1 MITDLR
7 AGPPAPS
14 TSPDAEFRLLLAAAA
29 VSKLGT
35 AVSSLALPLVAVLAL
50 HCSAGQVG
58 LLAMLSTVAFLLIGL
73 PAGAW
78 VDRLPKR
85 PVMIAADL
93 VRAVLFGS
101 VPAAWLLGCLTF
113 TQLALVVLLS
123 GAATVFFDVAALSNL
138 PAVVGRADL
147 TRANGH
153 MVTMD
158 AVTQVGGRGAG
169 GFLVALV
176 SAPMAVLLD
185 AVSYLGSA
193 ALLLR
198 IRRPEPA
205 ASPGPAGG
213 TGRGLAGEIR
223 DGLRFVLGD
232 PLLRP
237 IALAGACTNLSIQLC
252 QTVLPVLFTRSLH
265 LPDYMLGLF
274 FALGG
279 VGVFLGSLL
288 ARPLARRLGA
298 GRVLWLMGLAVAPLG
313 VLVALADRGPLLW
326 CAAGAW
332 LLTTLKVG
340 IDNVIKVSFRQHTTP
355 DHLLGRMNATMRF
368 LLTGALTLGAAL
380 AGLLATVASL
390 RAALWAGALGL
401 AVVWVPIYCSPLRGM
416 RDLPGTAAS
425 STASRSM
432 PRELWEH
439 GRSAAPSGE

>member
-1 MITDLR
+1 MTTDLR
-7 AGPPAPS
+7 ADQPGLS
-14 TSPDAEFRLLLAAAA
+14 TSPDSDFRLLLAAAT

-73 PAGAW
+73 PVGAW

-93 VRAVLFGS
+93 VRAALLAS

-113 TQLALVVLLS
+113 TRIALVVVLT

-138 PAVVGRADL
+138 PAVVGRAGL
-147 TRANGH
+147 NRANAH
-153 MVTMD
+153 LVTAD
-158 AVTQVGGRGAG
+158 AATQVGGRAAG

-176 SAPMAVLLD
+176 SSPVAVLVD
-185 AVSYLGSA
+185 AISYLGSA
-193 ALLLR
+193 LLLLR
-198 IRRPEPA
+198 IRRPEPVT
-205 ASPGPAGG
+205 SPRPAGA
-213 TGRGLAGEIR
+213 TGRGLVGEVR

-252 QTVLPVLFTRSLH
+252 QTVLPVLFARSLN
-265 LPDYMLGLF
+265 LPNGVLGLF

-313 VLVALADRGPLLW
+313 VLVALVDRGPLLW

-340 IDNVIKVSFRQHTTP
+340 IDNVIKVSFRQHVTP

-368 LLTGALTLGAAL
+368 LLTGALTAGAAL

-401 AVVWVPIYCSPLRGM
+401 AVVWVPIYRSPLRGM
-416 RDLPGTAAS
+416 RDLPGTAAQ
-425 STASRSM
+425 A
-432 PRELWEH
+432 
-439 GRSAAPSGE
+439 

>member
-1 MITDLR
+1 MTTDLR
-7 AGPPAPS
+7 ASRPVLPASPA
-14 TSPDAEFRLLLAAAA
+14 SPDSAASPDSDFRLLLAAAT

-73 PAGAW
+73 PVGAW

-101 VPAAWLLGCLTF
+101 VPVAWLLGCLTF
-113 TQLALVVLLS
+113 TQLALVVVLA

-138 PAVVGRADL
+138 PALVGRAGL
-147 TRANGH
+147 SRANVH
-153 MVTMD
+153 LVTAD

-176 SAPMAVLLD
+176 SAPMAVLVD

-193 ALLLR
+193 VLLLR
-198 IRRPEPA
+198 IRRPEPVL
-205 ASPGPAGG
+205 SPRPAGG
-213 TGRGLAGEIR
+213 SARGLAGEVR
-223 DGLRFVLGD
+223 DGLRFVLRD

-237 IALAGACTNLSIQLC
+237 IALAGSCTNLSIQLC
-252 QTVLPVLFTRSLH
+252 QTVLPVLFARTLH
-265 LPDYMLGLF
+265 LADGVLGLF

-326 CAAGAW
+326 CAGGAW
-332 LLTTLKVG
+332 LLITLKVG
-340 IDNVIKVSFRQHTTP
+340 IDNVINVSFRQHATP

-368 LLTGALTLGAAL
+368 LLTGALTIGAAL

-401 AVVWVPIYCSPLRGM
+401 AVVWVPIYHSPLRGM
-416 RDLPGTAAS
+416 RDLPGTAD
-425 STASRSM
+425 
-432 PRELWEH
+432 
-439 GRSAAPSGE
+439 GR